1 MDILI
6 IALIFVVLLA
16 AVFFIP
22 GFLLKRAVRQVIRI
36 LRRHNATDPS
46 TAKTDAELGIAP
58 KPFMQRLMSFRDY
71 KPYAVTVMLRA
82 GVIIQTEGGRL
93 YLSEEK
99 LMESNLRKYG

>member
-6 IALIFVVLLA
+6 VVLIFVVLLA
-16 AVFFIP
+16 MVFFVP
-22 GFLLKRAVRQVIRI
+22 GFLLKRAVRQVIKI
-36 LRRHNATDPS
+36 LRHNNALDPS

-71 KPYAVTVMLRA
+71 KPYAVTVLLKA
-82 GVIIQTEGGRL
+82 GVILQTEGGRF

-99 LMESNLRKYG
+99 LLESNLRNYG